1 MMVLLVPLK
10 LEDLDV
16 LLSLTLCT
24 VLRLMEN
31 SISMY
36 LLLCGGM
43 KLTKTEDILANL
55 FRFGRV
61 INMQYFR
68 TVEPNLS
75 LFFNQLC
82 VKLLEERL
90 HLTKQD

>member
-1 MMVLLVPLK
+1 MMVLLIPLK

-43 KLTKTEDILANL
+43 ELTKTEDILANL

-61 INMQYFR
+61 VNI
-68 TVEPNLS
+68 
-75 LFFNQLC
+75 
-82 VKLLEERL
+82 
-90 HLTKQD
+90 